1 MCETRHL
8 ELNYDVIPG
17 HTVRTDGLAIARR
30 HGGRLGRVFVV
41 LLLLG
46 RRRRRRLGSSVTVA
60 AMRLVRLRDH
70 LLMLGLGGVE
80 QRLTLLHH
88 ALLLHHLLVLRD
100 LILRAVEGRRVVAVD
115 WLHARHLTVR
125 RRR

>member
-46 RRRRRRLGSSVTVA
+46 RRRRLGSGVTVA